1 MAEDRPIIIKKVK
14 KVTKGGHHGGAWK
27 VAYADFVTAMMALF
41 LVLWLVAMLSIE
53 TRQAVAQ
60 YFRSYTIFE
69 GQEAGGGKGMSIMKG
84 NPIRLDPDPGDH
96 FGTSKTD
103 TRIALELGQVVEAQ
117 LMGLDDQ
124 VMIFTTRNGVRIE
137 MVDSENTT
145 MFELGS
151 SNLLDNGRKVL
162 SVLAGP
168 LAEMPY
174 TISIEGHTDAHQYS
188 REEYSNWELA
198 ADRANAARRTLVEAG
213 FDPDRITQVTSF
225 ADAAL
230 LNAED
235 PLDPKNRRVSI
246 LVETHA
252 VSTTPTMLDDE
263 NRMFG
268 DPLDETF
275 VDEAEL

>member
-14 KVTKGGHHGGAWK
+14 KVQKAGHHGGAWK

-53 TRQAVAQ
+53 TRDAVAQ

-84 NPIRLDPDPGDH
+84 NPIRLDPDPGDN
-96 FGTSKTD
+96 FGTSKSD

-124 VMIFTTRNGVRIE
+124 VMIFTTKNGVRIE

-145 MFELGS
+145 MFDLGS
-151 SNLLDNGRKVL
+151 ANLLDNGRKVL
-162 SVLAGP
+162 SVLAAP

-174 TISIEGHTDAHQYS
+174 TISIEGHTDAHKYS
-188 REEYSNWELA
+188 REDYSNWELA
-198 ADRANAARRTLVEAG
+198 ADRANAARRELVDSG
-213 FDPDRITQVTSF
+213 FDADRITQVTSF

-252 VSTTPTMLDDE
+252 DSATPPMLNDE
-263 NRMFG
+263 SRMFG

-275 VDEAEL
+275 VDEAE